1 MSIECNNTTPLAS
14 GAGAGDGGLLKED
27 SSALVDAIL
36 DLQKLANESASSLN
50 NSNRNSLV
58 ALTKGLNNILLN
70 SVIDDYPRVKDRVE
84 ENAGVS
90 VTDIADFVGN
100 NNLNAEELLEAVTEY
115 NDTSTTLADAKK
127 SGSGG
132 SGDGQ
137 DDTDAAANLSNS
149 IDGLLGKGS
158 VQSHLQ
164 VDSGSGLTNINGT
177 VGSEESDIG
186 LSTSDFPDGSG
197 GTGTG
202 TGANGTG
209 TGTGT
214 GGGSGVIGSAGLGSG
229 DTTGINLETD
239 TSIGTGGTGVGGTGV
254 GGTGVGTIGGIGT
267 GDGGAFS
274 GAGSTTTS
282 GGGTGVGAT
291 GLQGT
296 IGGVTGGTS
305 GVNPN
310 ALNQLGATAPG
321 LTYNQSVGLSI
332 SDKAALLGLGGTV
345 SIFPTIIANL
355 LGDLDFHLASNI
367 GQDLTGK
374 LCGAYNDILEDLT
387 KVFAVVKAGKALLS
401 QVENLLEKDVKKLA
415 ESIKQK
421 GILQTLLDI
430 LKQII
435 EEAVNAARKAAT
447 AAIAAVL
454 GAVYGVAKASMA
466 VMKKAGKILQDIQNY
481 MQSAT
486 VRGMIEDMEKLVAEL
501 ASSFERLTPENIAN
515 LMFRLCQMA
524 RDLQMILMAPA
535 IKMQRFAGSLFS
547 ESAVLKSQNAVNTQK
562 AVKYGALRVSDEDR
576 KAKKDKIIAK
586 QQSTPPSNREAD
598 YLTNEGITQE
608 EMSDILALQ
617 GNPEA
622 TFLTPQITFSSKVIS
637 NKEFQN
643 LSDKLLARVIR
654 VQKQTGHSYEIISG
668 RTKKSGNP
676 KRMGAIGNTIHNT
689 GYAVDIKVTEA
700 QRDDTIVAASRAGIT
715 GIGVYKSHIHLDTSA
730 RRSWV
735 SGYSGQALV
744 DIKQLTEKHDIDGF
758 RKKRS

>member
-14 GAGAGDGGLLKED
+14 GAGAGDGGLLKEN
-27 SSALVDAIL
+27 SSALEDAIL
-36 DLQKLANESASSLN
+36 DLQKLASESASNLN
-50 NSNRNSLV
+50 NSNRNTLV

-100 NNLNAEELLEAVTEY
+100 NNLNADELLEAVTEY
-115 NDTSTTLADAKK
+115 NETSTTLAEAKK
-127 SGSGG
+127 SAG

-137 DDTDAAANLSNS
+137 APASALTDS
-149 IDGLLGKGS
+149 LLGDGGI
-158 VQSHLQ
+158 QSHLQ
-164 VDSGSGLTNINGT
+164 LESGSGPTNINGS
-177 VGSEESDIG
+177 VGSNASDLG
-186 LSTSDFPDGSG
+186 LSTLSDGTSDVGDIGTDTGATGSG
-197 GTGTG
+197 GLGTGSLIGADLANDTGVGTGTG
-202 TGANGTG
+202 TGVGTG
-209 TGTGT
+209 TGTGVGT
-214 GGGSGVIGSAGLGSG
+214 GGGL
-229 DTTGINLETD
+229 D
-239 TSIGTGGTGVGGTGV
+239 
-254 GGTGVGTIGGIGT
+254 
-267 GDGGAFS
+267 
-274 GAGSTTTS
+274 
-282 GGGTGVGAT
+282 
-291 GLQGT
+291 GT
-296 IGGVTGGTS
+296 IGGVTGGGTP
-305 GVNPN
+305 VNPN
-310 ALNQLGATAPG
+310 ITNQLGATAPG
-321 LTYNQSVGLSI
+321 LTYNQKRGLSP
-332 SDKAALLGLGGTV
+332 SDQAALIGLGGTV
-345 SIFPTIIANL
+345 SIFPTVIQKL

-374 LCGAYNDILEDLT
+374 LCGAYSDVLEDLT
-387 KVFAVVKAGKALLS
+387 KAFAVVKTGKALLS

-415 ESIKQK
+415 ESVKQK
-421 GILQTLLDI
+421 GILATLLDI
-430 LKQII
+430 LKKVI

-447 AAIAAVL
+447 AAITAVL
-454 GAVYGVAKASMA
+454 GAVYGAAKASMA

-486 VRGMIEDMEKLVAEL
+486 VASMIEDMEKLVAEL

-515 LMFRLCQMA
+515 LLFRLCQMA

-547 ESAVLKSQNAVNTQK
+547 ESAVLKSENARNTQK
-562 AVKYGALRVSDEDR
+562 AVKYGALRVSDDDR

-586 QQSTPPSNREAD
+586 QQSAPPSNREAD

-608 EMSDILALQ
+608 EMSHILTLS

-668 RTKKSGNP
+668 RTKKSSNP
-676 KRMGAIGNTIHNT
+676 KRMGAVGNTIHNT

-715 GIGVYKSHIHLDTSA
+715 GIGVYKNHIHLDTSA

-735 SGYSGQALV
+735 SGYTGQALV

>member
-1 MSIECNNTTPLAS
+1 MPLAS

-100 NNLNAEELLEAVTEY
+100 NNLNADELLEAVTEY
-115 NDTSTTLADAKK
+115 NETSTTLEEAKK
-127 SGSGG
+127 SGG

-137 DDTDAAANLSNS
+137 NNTNAAANLSNS

-164 VDSGSGLTNINGT
+164 LDSGSGPTNINGS
-177 VGSEESDIG
+177 VGSESGDLG
-186 LSTSDFPDGSG
+186 LSTTEFTDGATGSG
-197 GTGTG
+197 TGSG
-202 TGANGTG
+202 TGA
-209 TGTGT
+209 
-214 GGGSGVIGSAGLGSG
+214 GGGSGVTGSGSGVTGSAGLGSG
-229 DTTGINLETD
+229 DTTGINLGTD
-239 TSIGTGGTGVGGTGV
+239 TS
-254 GGTGVGTIGGIGT
+254 
-267 GDGGAFS
+267 
-274 GAGSTTTS
+274 
-282 GGGTGVGAT
+282 AT

-321 LTYNQSVGLSI
+321 LTYNQSIGLSI
-332 SDKAALLGLGGTV
+332 SDKAALLGLGGTI

-374 LCGAYNDILEDLT
+374 LCGAYSDVLEDLT

-430 LKQII
+430 LKKII

-486 VRGMIEDMEKLVAEL
+486 VKGMIEDMEKLVAEL

-598 YLTNEGITQE
+598 YLTNDGITQE
-608 EMSDILALQ
+608 EMADIIALS

-668 RTKKSGNP
+668 RTKKSSNP

-715 GIGVYKSHIHLDTSA
+715 GIGVYKNHIHLDTSA

-735 SGYSGQALV
+735 SGYTGQALV

>member
-1 MSIECNNTTPLAS
+1 MSIDCNNTTPLAS

-36 DLQKLANESASSLN
+36 DLQKLANESSSSLN

-115 NDTSTTLADAKK
+115 NDTSTTLADAKR

-137 DDTDAAANLSNS
+137 GNTDAAANLSSS
-149 IDGLLGKGS
+149 IDGLLGKGL

-202 TGANGTG
+202 TG
-209 TGTGT
+209 T
-214 GGGSGVIGSAGLGSG
+214 GGGSGSGVIGSAGLGSG

-239 TSIGTGGTGVGGTGV
+239 T
-254 GGTGVGTIGGIGT
+254 GIGV
-267 GDGGAFS
+267 GGAFS
-274 GAGSTTTS
+274 GVGSTTTTS
-282 GGGTGVGAT
+282 GGTGVGAT

-332 SDKAALLGLGGTV
+332 SDKAALLGLGGTI

-374 LCGAYNDILEDLT
+374 LCGAYNDVLEDLT

-430 LKQII
+430 LKKII

-481 MQSAT
+481 MQGAT
-486 VRGMIEDMEKLVAEL
+486 VKGMIEDMEKLVAEL

-643 LSDKLLARVIR
+643 LNDKLLARVIR

-676 KRMGAIGNTIHNT
+676 KRMGAVGNTIHNT

-715 GIGVYKSHIHLDTSA
+715 GIGVYKNHIHLDTSA

-735 SGYSGQALV
+735 SGYSGQELV